1 MSNVGN
7 GSSAYSQ
14 AVAIPAANSGRT
26 ASGARGRPFQPGQS
40 GNPRGRPARDF
51 DLAELARCHTQE
63 AVGTLLQVMRD
74 AKSPAAARIA
84 AAGLLIDRGWGKA
97 PQALNM
103 RHQFDFA
110 AEFEAFLRSLSAGS
124 TGEP

>member
-1 MSNVGN
+1 MSNVGK
-7 GSSAYSQ
+7 GSLASSQ

-26 ASGARGRPFQPGQS
+26 ASPARGRPFQPGRS

-51 DLAELARCHTQE
+51 DLAEVARCHTQE
-63 AVGTLLQVMRD
+63 AIGTLLQVMRD

-84 AAGLLIDRGWGKA
+84 AASVLLDRGWGKA

-103 RHQFDFA
+103 RHQLDFA
-110 AEFEAFLRSLSAGS
+110 SEFEAFVRCLATKTSG
-124 TGEP
+124 GQ